1 MNTPL
6 IRSAAWLL
14 AWLPTLL
21 LAGGALAEETAGP
34 PAATPPVAT
43 AASAAPEVIARPGTS
58 AATLG
63 FALLPTRFRHTA
75 TPAVASTSADAGD
88 AEPAIGSM
96 DYRDRAP
103 LITRLQ
109 ELDGLRLLTF
119 WETRAFAVFFGVS
132 REGIAGLN
140 IAQKKDGPAERDD
153 EESGPEDPAPE
164 PTYLAA
170 SIYRR

>member
-6 IRSAAWLL
+6 TRLAAWML
-14 AWLPTLL
+14 TLL
-21 LAGGALAEETAGP
+21 LAGGAPAEETAGP
-34 PAATPPVAT
+34 PAATPPANAAT
-43 AASAAPEVIARPGTS
+43 QSAAGEIIARPGTG

-75 TPAVASTSADAGD
+75 TPAPASARADAGD
-88 AEPAIGSM
+88 AEPGIRAM

-103 LITRLQ
+103 LITRLK

-132 REGIAGLN
+132 RDGIAGLN
-140 IAQKKDGPAERDD
+140 IAQKKDGPVERDD
-153 EESGPEDPAPE
+153 EEAGPEDPAPE

>member
-34 PAATPPVAT
+34 PAAT
-43 AASAAPEVIARPGTS
+43 AAPAAPEVIARPGTV

-75 TPAVASTSADAGD
+75 TPAAASARTDAGD